1 VPSGDT
7 PSIVTTGLPIA
18 VAAGMLHER
27 TARPS
32 TCTVQAPHCPMAAAE
47 FRARQADVI
56 AYDPQQ
62 GRLRIG
68 IDAVYAPF
76 DDQVERHAFV
86 LRVGEL

>member
-1 VPSGDT
+1 
-7 PSIVTTGLPIA
+7 
-18 VAAGMLHER
+18 MLHER

-32 TCTVQAPHCPMAAAE
+32 TCTVQPDAAAE
-47 FRARQADVI
+47 FRACQADVI

-68 IDAVYAPF
+68 IDAVCSPV

-86 LRVGEL
+86 LRVGKL